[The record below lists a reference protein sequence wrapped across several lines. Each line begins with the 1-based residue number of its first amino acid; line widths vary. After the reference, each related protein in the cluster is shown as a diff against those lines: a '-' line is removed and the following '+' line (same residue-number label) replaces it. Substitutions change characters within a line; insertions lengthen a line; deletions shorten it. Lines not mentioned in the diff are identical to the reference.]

1 MRRLALLLL
10 ALLASDALAGGC
22 HIRVGYSDQ
31 ATPPY
36 YFGAGPEEGSPPGAS
51 VELIREIAAAAGCTV
66 AVRRLPPARLAVA
79 LEQGTIDM
87 SPLGQPHSLSDRLAH
102 ARDRNGK
109 LDDAR
114 GLQLHTVVYVR
125 AADRLPQDT
134 DPMQYFRHHR
144 LGTPHGVSYAAML
157 RSQGIE
163 LDDGAADMRRNL
175 EKLKLGRI
183 DGFAISLASPG
194 DMDQEVAALHGAD
207 VVRLERP
214 IRSATIHLLLNK
226 EFYAAHREQ
235 AEAMWTW
242 LGTHGRARFAALL
255 DKYR

>member
-1 MRRLALLLL
+1 MRRPALLLL
-10 ALLASDALAGGC
+10 AVLASDALATGC
-22 HIRVGYSDQ
+22 NIRVGYSDQ
-31 ATPPY
+31 AAPPY
-36 YFGAGPEEGSPPGAS
+36 YYGTGPAEGSPPGAS

-66 AVRRLPPARLAVA
+66 VVRRLPPARLAVA
-79 LEQGTIDM
+79 LEHGVIDM
-87 SPLGQPHSLSDRLAH
+87 SPLGQPSSQSERLAH
-102 ARDRNGK
+102 ARDHNGK

-114 GLQLHTVVYVR
+114 GLQLYTVVYVR
-125 AADRLPQDT
+125 AADHLPRDT

-144 LGTPHGVSYAAML
+144 LGTPHGVSYAAVL
-157 RSQGIE
+157 RGQGID

-194 DMDQEVAALHGAD
+194 DMDQEVAALYGAD

-226 EFYAAHREQ
+226 EFYAAHRDQ

-242 LGTHGRARFAALL
+242 LGTHGRARFTQLL
-255 DKYR
+255 EKYR

>member
-1 MRRLALLLL
+1 MRRPALLLL
-10 ALLASDALAGGC
+10 ALLASGAAAGSC
-22 HIRVGYSDQ
+22 AIRLGYSDQ

-36 YFGAGPEEGSPPGAS
+36 YNGAGPNEGSPPGAS
-51 VELIREIAAAAGCTV
+51 PELIREIATAAGCTLTI
-66 AVRRLPPARLAVA
+66 RRLPPARLAVA
-79 LEQGTIDM
+79 LEQGIIDM
-87 SPLGQPHSLSDRLAH
+87 APLGQPHSLSEQLAH

-125 AADRLPQDT
+125 ASDHLPRDT
-134 DPMQYFRHHR
+134 DPVQYFQQHR

-157 RSQGIE
+157 RNQGIDV
-163 LDDGAADMRRNL
+163 DDGAADMRRNL

-194 DMDQEVAALHGAD
+194 DMDQEVAATYGPG

-214 IRSATIHLLLNK
+214 IRVATIHLLLNK

-255 DKYR
+255 EKYR